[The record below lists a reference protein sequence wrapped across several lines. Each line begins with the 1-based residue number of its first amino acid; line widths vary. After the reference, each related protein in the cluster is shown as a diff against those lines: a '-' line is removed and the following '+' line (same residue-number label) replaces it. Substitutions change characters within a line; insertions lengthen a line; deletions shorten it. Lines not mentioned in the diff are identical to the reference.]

1 MPMTSMGSTGTIILM
16 SIRMPMHMG
25 MRTITVIHMTT
36 VTPTSMGIRMNM
48 RIRIVT
54 RMGMITSG
62 MRMVGTPSDR
72 DRSCRHLK
80 AFSV

>member
-1 MPMTSMGSTGTIILM
+1 MGGTGTIIL
-16 SIRMPMHMG
+16 MPMHMG

-62 MRMVGTPSDR
+62 MTTMGMPSDR
-72 DRSCRHLK
+72 DRSRPHLMSGYRVSPK
-80 AFSV
+80 T

>member
-1 MPMTSMGSTGTIILM
+1 
-16 SIRMPMHMG
+16 
-25 MRTITVIHMTT
+25 MTT

-62 MRMVGTPSDR
+62 MRMVGTTSDR